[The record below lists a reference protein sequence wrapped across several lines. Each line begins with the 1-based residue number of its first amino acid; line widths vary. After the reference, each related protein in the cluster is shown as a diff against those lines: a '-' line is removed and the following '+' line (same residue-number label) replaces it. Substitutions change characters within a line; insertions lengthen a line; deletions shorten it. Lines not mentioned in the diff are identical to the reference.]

1 MIGILLLV
9 LHFICCIVVYI
20 GIRSHILKIKVHM
33 MPFVIFVPVTGLL
46 CCLFLHFQLFL
57 KQDARRINGVEKLK
71 VQEEIYQGIF
81 AENTSSYG
89 KVVSVEEAL
98 LINDSGT
105 RRNLMMDVLNDHP
118 EEYIDVLMLARMN
131 EDVEVVHYATTALAE
146 LSKRYD
152 AQLLQLEAAWKE
164 HPGDGRLLDEYTDFL
179 QRYLKQGIAEGQ
191 HERDQRRKYAA
202 LLQKQMDMSPSP
214 KLYHALAENALALE
228 EYSFAESM
236 IGEMEE
242 RWPYLAECRMMKI
255 ELYARS
261 GQGEALQ
268 RELQNFES
276 ENIYISH
283 EDRKKLEFWESP
295 KKRKADD
302 AQKNGT

>member
-1 MIGILLLV
+1 
-9 LHFICCIVVYI
+9 
-20 GIRSHILKIKVHM
+20 

-46 CCLFLHFQLFL
+46 CCLFLALSAFP
-57 KQDARRINGVEKLK
+57 KAGCKTGINGVEKLK

-236 IGEMEE
+236 IGENG
-242 RWPYLAECRMMKI
+242 RTVAVPGRMPDD
-255 ELYARS
+255 
-261 GQGEALQ
+261 
-268 RELQNFES
+268 
-276 ENIYISH
+276 
-283 EDRKKLEFWESP
+283 EDRVVCQKRTGRSLAAGTAEF
-295 KKRKADD
+295 
-302 AQKNGT
+302 